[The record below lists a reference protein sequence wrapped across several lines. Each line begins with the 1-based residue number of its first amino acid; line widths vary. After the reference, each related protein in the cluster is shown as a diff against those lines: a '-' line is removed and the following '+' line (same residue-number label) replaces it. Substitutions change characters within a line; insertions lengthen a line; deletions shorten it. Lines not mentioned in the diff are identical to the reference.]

1 MEDVQAR
8 NWDIGSDNG
17 IVRYSEAGPNTLSI
31 RNPACEDLIEAY
43 DEPVNGN
50 DFIGNYIHDDR
61 VADAFG
67 ACTGAHLDGMDMH
80 GSNDLWDGNVIT
92 WCGTQCLFYGDTDSD
107 NGIFQNNFVEE
118 NNACG
123 SGCDAPKEFSTAGDN
138 WIFRYNT
145 FEGTYSSDGPMA
157 LYGNAFLGASSPV
170 QCTGGGLTFTNNT
183 FTNGSGTCNGAK
195 VCTPKMQA
203 TGANWTNTDMNADF
217 HIASSDTCAK
227 GYGTG
232 TPALP
237 STDVDGESRPQ
248 NTADAGA
255 DEIP

>member
-1 MEDVQAR
+1 
-8 NWDIGSDNG
+8 
-17 IVRYSEAGPNTLSI
+17 
-31 RNPACEDLIEAY
+31 
-43 DEPVNGN
+43 
-50 DFIGNYIHDDR
+50 
-61 VADAFG
+61 
-67 ACTGAHLDGMDMH
+67 
-80 GSNDLWDGNVIT
+80 
-92 WCGTQCLFYGDTDSD
+92 
-107 NGIFQNNFVEE
+107 
-118 NNACG
+118 
-123 SGCDAPKEFSTAGDN
+123 
-138 WIFRYNT
+138 
-145 FEGTYSSDGPMA
+145 MA